1 MADGGCRLA
10 LGGQGAQRLLHPV
23 PETVQQWPGARL
35 AYRAAILGRLA
46 ANLFL
51 DSVQGSD
58 AQHRLGGRGRSVSQV
73 NVVEL
78 TSGVIPTG
86 HLIDSACAIEDD
98 GSLSR
103 HLPAMRL

>member
-35 AYRAAILGRLA
+35 AYRAAMFGRLA

-58 AQHRLGGRGRSVSQV
+58 TQHRLGGRGRSVSQV

-78 TSGVIPTG
+78 ASGVSPTG
-86 HLIDSACAIEDD
+86 NLIDGAVAIEMME
-98 GSLSR
+98 S
-103 HLPAMRL
+103 